1 MCFNISITKF
11 TEYLEKRFK
20 AKLKESFKPIFH
32 ASAFTFPN
40 LPVITNTDKNN
51 IQLFQWGL
59 IPFWIKNVESAD
71 KIRTGT
77 INAKSETIFEKPSFR
92 TPIKEKRCIVIA
104 DGFYEWHEYN
114 SKKYPFYIK
123 LKSNEAFALAGIWDT
138 WQNPQTKEEKNTFSI
153 ITTNANPLLEKI
165 HNIKK
170 RMPVILKK
178 DDESVWLEEIN
189 NDQINSLFSSYDD
202 KELIAYP
209 VSKFIT
215 QRGIDTNIPKAI
227 EKYEYEDIDI
237 YL

>member
-20 AKLKESFKPIFH
+20 ARLNESFKPVFH

-40 LPVITNTDKNN
+40 LPVITNRDKNN

-59 IPFWIKNVESAD
+59 IPFWIKNIESAD
-71 KIRTGT
+71 KIRAGT
-77 INAKSETIFEKPSFR
+77 FNAKSETIFEKPSFKN
-92 TPIKEKRCIVIA
+92 PIKEKRCLVIT

-114 SKKYPFYIK
+114 GKKYPFYIK
-123 LKSNEAFALAGIWDT
+123 LNNNEAFALAGIWDT
-138 WQNPQTKEEKNTFSI
+138 WKNPQSGEEKNTFSI
-153 ITTNANPLLEKI
+153 ITTNANPLIKKI
-165 HNIKK
+165 HNLKK

-178 DDESVWLEEIN
+178 DDEPVWLDEIN
-189 NDQINSLFSSYDD
+189 DDQIKSKFYSYDD

-209 VSKFIT
+209 VSKLIT

-227 EKYEYEDIDI
+227 EKFEYDDLDI
-237 YL
+237 

>member
-40 LPVITNTDKNN
+40 LPIITNIDKDI

-59 IPFWIKNVESAD
+59 IPSWIKNTESAD

-77 INAKSETIFEKPSFR
+77 FNAKSETIFEKPSFKN
-92 TPIKEKRCIVIA
+92 PIKEKRCLVIV

-114 SKKYPFYIK
+114 DKKYPFYIK
-123 LKSNEAFALAGIWDT
+123 LKSNEAFSLAGIWDA
-138 WQNPQTKEEKNTFSI
+138 WINPQSGELKNTFSV
-153 ITTNANPLLEKI
+153 ITTDANPLLKKI
-165 HNIKK
+165 HNLKK

-178 DDESVWLEEIN
+178 DDEPVWLEEIN
-189 NDQINSLFSSYDD
+189 VDQIKSLFSSYDD

-209 VSKFIT
+209 VSKLIT
-215 QRGIDTNIPKAI
+215 QRGIDTNRPEAI
-227 EKYEYEDIDI
+227 KEFEYEDLDI
-237 YL
+237 